1 MDEDER
7 AEWSARI
14 AAVNKDVVTS
24 KARIENVVIDARR
37 AGCSWAT
44 IAAGLGISRQ
54 AACERF
60 LRLDEIERHEP
71 LQGSAP

>member
-37 AGCSWAT
+37 AGCSRES
-44 IAAGLGISRQ
+44 AGRS
-54 AACERF
+54 
-60 LRLDEIERHEP
+60 
-71 LQGSAP
+71 LQGFLDSRTVRL